1 MFRDVFVQ
9 ILDKKNISCY
19 KLSKETGIPQSSLSD
34 YKTGKTEPTAK
45 NISILADYFGVTVDD
60 LLREDAPAP
69 GIEVTPDEEI
79 LLDLFR
85 QVPADKRELVMQ
97 MIRVALGK

>member
-1 MFRDVFVQ
+1 MCNEKDV
-9 ILDKKNISCY
+9 S
-19 KLSKETGIPQSSLSD
+19 
-34 YKTGKTEPTAK
+34 PTNVLVELGYAK
-45 NISILADYFGVTVDD
+45 STFTYWTDESVPRRATLIKIADYFGVTVDD

-69 GIEVTPDEEI
+69 SIDITPDEEM

>member
-1 MFRDVFVQ
+1 MFWDNFVRLCVQ
-9 ILDKKNISCY
+9 NGKKPNPVAAELGFS
-19 KLSKETGIPQSSLSD
+19 SASVTGWKQ
-34 YKTGKTEPTAK
+34 GKKPRSTT
-45 NISILADYFGVTVDD
+45 LLMVADYFGVTVDD
-60 LLREDAPAP
+60 LLREDAPVP
-69 GIEVTPDEEI
+69 SMDITPDEEM